1 MLLAVGYPTAVA
13 LRPFNRILLVQSLL
27 LGIGVLVAMLAVNR
41 AARRLFL
48 GPIEALVSA
57 MTRVRAGDLTARVTP
72 AGGAELKELSE
83 AFNLAVDGLARSRDL
98 EEQLRHAQ
106 RLQAIGHLA
115 GGVAHEFN
123 NMLTVSLG
131 HTEGLLDEEPG
142 RPEFTAIHDAAERSR
157 GLTHQLLAFSR
168 RQLLQPRRAR
178 LGELVRTSVGAR
190 TAMLGARITV
200 DLQLI
205 TPDPDVMV
213 DRVQIN
219 HVILNLLLN
228 ARDAIPEGGIITVRT
243 AVVPVVHGN
252 VPGLSDGLYVELV
265 VADTGHGM
273 DADTLGRALEPF
285 FTTKPIGQGA
295 GLGLST
301 AYGIIRQSGGQL
313 TLSSA
318 PGAGTSAH
326 VYLPVLR

>member
-1 MLLAVGYPTAVA
+1 
-13 LRPFNRILLVQSLL
+13 
-27 LGIGVLVAMLAVNR
+27 
-41 AARRLFL
+41 
-48 GPIEALVSA
+48 
-57 MTRVRAGDLTARVTP
+57 
-72 AGGAELKELSE
+72 
-83 AFNLAVDGLARSRDL
+83 
-98 EEQLRHAQ
+98 
-106 RLQAIGHLA
+106 
-115 GGVAHEFN
+115 
-123 NMLTVSLG
+123 
-131 HTEGLLDEEPG
+131 
-142 RPEFTAIHDAAERSR
+142 
-157 GLTHQLLAFSR
+157 
-168 RQLLQPRRAR
+168 
-178 LGELVRTSVGAR
+178 
-190 TAMLGARITV
+190 MLGARITV
-200 DLQLI
+200 DLQLV

-285 FTTKPIGQGA
+285 FTTNPIGQGA